1 MKIFVLTLCLLW
13 ASCISAS
20 EADSSSAFWEDAKE
34 SFSLLVKGSYTQFT
48 TKTNLYHAAWGVPA
62 TWYAFEHD
70 DRIQSRYG
78 GGDIPNVIDHVGDL
92 GVILNFPVL
101 HSAFY
106 YWGKKTGN
114 NHHVQ
119 FAKEYFASMYLAL
132 LESGLLSYIHV
143 HERPV
148 VTGQSFWETE
158 FRGESSWPSG
168 HVIPYMTLFF
178 KTLQFYG
185 PKYAV
190 LPLAMSVMASI
201 QRIKDNKHWLSDVTA
216 SFVLS
221 AWASEGVRKAAGY
234 DKNHPFYRWVFEH
247 DASLGVMRF
256 HDSLAPRI
264 SWNF

>member
-132 LESGLLSYIHV
+132 LEASPPYTAANRLVRIRARFLGGSVLQGPRFSLSKPWLL
-143 HERPV
+143 P
-148 VTGQSFWETE
+148 
-158 FRGESSWPSG
+158 
-168 HVIPYMTLFF
+168 
-178 KTLQFYG
+178 
-185 PKYAV
+185 
-190 LPLAMSVMASI
+190 
-201 QRIKDNKHWLSDVTA
+201 
-216 SFVLS
+216 
-221 AWASEGVRKAAGY
+221 
-234 DKNHPFYRWVFEH
+234 
-247 DASLGVMRF
+247 
-256 HDSLAPRI
+256 
-264 SWNF
+264 